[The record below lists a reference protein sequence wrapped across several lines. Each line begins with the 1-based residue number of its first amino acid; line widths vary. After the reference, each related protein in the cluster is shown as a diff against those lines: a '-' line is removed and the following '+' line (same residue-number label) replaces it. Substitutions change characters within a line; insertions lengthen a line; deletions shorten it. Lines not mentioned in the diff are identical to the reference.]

1 MKTKRNIY
9 RRPCRAPVVYDYCR
23 RQCKCKN
30 GRLYDCHRVRRE
42 FSTMSIRDRKAYV
55 RAVKLI
61 STHARFKPD
70 YEKLLTIHKTY
81 FEQQIHE
88 FEYFLPW
95 HRWFLLKYENLLRR
109 VSCRITV
116 PYWDFTLTAGEP
128 FTGAIWNN
136 TDAGLGGDG
145 EGFPRLCVK
154 NGPFREGVWS
164 LIKSAGGGCLQRN
177 FLRDVFPDV
186 IALQQFL
193 NMFPSANELRDFE
206 LMLRND
212 FHNNIHF
219 FIGGFGGTMSGLDSA
234 AAPEFF
240 LLHAMVDK
248 IWDDWQKKSTRHLY
262 PPEFLYQSGKMP
274 ASEYYSR
281 DFLNLS
287 RQPRCTAVRYAGP
300 DEKMKEVIKTVQ
312 RLTGWS
318 FRDFR
323 FCTIIYSIS
332 E

>member
-1 MKTKRNIY
+1 
-9 RRPCRAPVVYDYCR
+9 
-23 RQCKCKN
+23 
-30 GRLYDCHRVRRE
+30 
-42 FSTMSIRDRKAYV
+42 MSVRDRKAYV

-61 STHARFKPD
+61 STHARFKAD
-70 YEKLLTIHKTY
+70 YEKLLTIHKT
-81 FEQQIHE
+81 FFQQRIHE

-145 EGFPRLCVK
+145 APLPDLCVK
-154 NGPFREGVWS
+154 NGPFRQGKWS
-164 LIKSAGGGCLQRN
+164 LIASAGGGCLKRH
-177 FLRDVFPDV
+177 FLRDEFFPDL

-193 NMFPSANELRDFE
+193 STFSSAERLRDFE

-219 FIGGFGGTMSGLDSA
+219 FIGGFGGTMSTLDSA
-234 AAPEFF
+234 SAPEFF
-240 LLHAMVDK
+240 LLHGMVDK
-248 IWDDWQKKSTRHLY
+248 IWADWQKSSVRHLY
-262 PPEFLYQSGKMP
+262 PTGFLYQTRKMP
-274 ASEYYSR
+274 GTEYYSR

-287 RQPRCTAVRYAGP
+287 RQPRCTAVKYAGP
-300 DEKMKEVIKTVQ
+300 GEKMKRVVSIVH
-312 RLTGWS
+312 RLAGW
-318 FRDFR
+318 R
-323 FCTIIYSIS
+323 F
-332 E
+332 